1 MSRQAKPVKRSKGA
15 GGETAYQALRE
26 RILSLSLAPG
36 ADLDEGALVASFGM
50 SRTPVR
56 EAIIRLAS
64 EGLVTMTPNRGAR
77 VASISLDEV
86 RAFFEAFDL
95 CQRAMTRLAAAR
107 RKPVDVKRIEA
118 TGKAFEEAA
127 RKGDAKAMARTNF
140 DFHAAIADASGNP
153 WLARF
158 FCDLLNQGMRLSHL
172 ALVYDPPSG
181 RNPNQHGRAIVDEH
195 RRMIEAIVSG
205 RADAAEKLAN
215 AHTDLFRDRVV
226 AFVQE
231 NLTAAMDVE
240 VRPASRSA
248 R

>member
-1 MSRQAKPVKRSKGA
+1 MSSARKPVKRPLAKRTKGA

-26 RILSLSLAPG
+26 RILSLALAPG
-36 ADLDEGALVASFGM
+36 ADLEESALVASLGM

-64 EGLVTMTPNRGAR
+64 EGLVTITPNRGAR

-107 RKPVDVKRIEA
+107 RRPADLKRIEA
-118 TGKAFEEAA
+118 TGKAFETAA
-127 RKGDAKAMARTNF
+127 RDGDAVAMAKTNF
-140 DFHAAIADASGNP
+140 DFHMAIADASGNP

-158 FCDLLNQGMRLSHL
+158 FSDLLNQGMRLSHL
-172 ALVYDPPSG
+172 ALVYDPPVG
-181 RNPNQHGRAIVDEH
+181 RNPNQHGRAIVEEH
-195 RRMIEAIVSG
+195 RRMVEAIAAG
-205 RADAAEKLAN
+205 KPDAAEKLAS

-226 AFVQE
+226 AFVAE
-231 NLTAAMDVE
+231 NLTSGMSV
-240 VRPASRSA
+240 
-248 R
+248 

>member
-1 MSRQAKPVKRSKGA
+1 MSRPRKAVKRSKGA

-26 RILSLSLAPG
+26 RILSLALAPG
-36 ADLDEGALVASFGM
+36 VDLEEGTLVASLGM

-107 RKPVDVKRIEA
+107 RRPADVKRIEA
-118 TGKAFEEAA
+118 TGKAFEAAA
-127 RKGDAKAMARTNF
+127 RKGDAVAMARTNF
-140 DFHAAIADASGNP
+140 DFHMAIADASGNP

-158 FCDLLNQGMRLSHL
+158 FGDLLNQGMRLSHL
-172 ALVYDPPSG
+172 ALVYDPPVG
-181 RNPNQHGRAIVDEH
+181 RNPSQHGCAIVDEH
-195 RRMIEAIVSG
+195 RRMIEAISSG
-205 RADAAEKLAN
+205 RADAAEKLAS

-231 NLTAAMDVE
+231 NLTAGMAVE
-240 VRPASRSA
+240 IRSPG
-248 R
+248 RRS

>member
-1 MSRQAKPVKRSKGA
+1 MSRPRKPVKRSKGA
-15 GGETAYQALRE
+15 GGEAAYRVLRE
-26 RILSLSLAPG
+26 RILSLALAPG
-36 ADLDEGALVASFGM
+36 SDLDEGALVASLGM

-56 EAIIRLAS
+56 EAVIRLAS

-107 RKPVDVKRIEA
+107 RRPADLERIET
-118 TGKAFEEAA
+118 TGRAFEAAA

-158 FCDLLNQGMRLSHL
+158 YCDLLNQGMRLSHL

-181 RNPNQHGRAIVDEH
+181 RNPSQHGRAIVDEH
-195 RRMIEAIVSG
+195 RRMIEAIAAG
-205 RADAAEKLAN
+205 RADAAEKLAS
-215 AHTDLFRDRVV
+215 AHTALFRDRLVG
-226 AFVQE
+226 FVQE
-231 NLTAAMDVE
+231 NLTAAIDLP
-240 VRPASRSA
+240 RR
-248 R
+248 

>member
-1 MSRQAKPVKRSKGA
+1 MSRARKPVKRSKGA
-15 GGETAYQALRE
+15 GGETAYQTLRE
-26 RILSLSLAPG
+26 RILALEMAPG
-36 ADLDEGALVASFGM
+36 ADLDEAGLVESLGM

-95 CQRAMTRLAAAR
+95 CQRAMTRLAAMR
-107 RKPVDVKRIEA
+107 RRPADVKRIEV

-127 RKGDAKAMARTNF
+127 RKGDAKAMAKTNF

-181 RNPNQHGRAIVDEH
+181 RNPSQHGRAIVDEH
-195 RRMIEAIVSG
+195 RRMVEAIVAG
-205 RADAAEKLAN
+205 RADAAERMAS
-215 AHTDLFRDRVV
+215 AHTELFRDRVV

-231 NLTAAMDVE
+231 NLTSVVK
-240 VRPASRSA
+240 VRV
-248 R
+248 